1 MNTQRKDGRKYDE
14 LRPIKITRR
23 VSKYAIGSALIE
35 MGETKVLCCV
45 TVEDK
50 VPSFLKGAGNGWL
63 TAEYGMLPASTPERN
78 LRTNN
83 QSGRSREIKRII
95 GRVLRS
101 AVNLK
106 NLGERTIVVD
116 CDVLQADG
124 GTRTASIN
132 GAFCAL
138 IDGLVLM
145 KKRNLLMLPILR
157 DCIGAV
163 SVGIVNG
170 NIYLDLNYSEDSI
183 AEVDFNVIMNS
194 KGEFAEIQGAAEGMF
209 FTHKELDELIEIS
222 KKGINQIIHLER
234 EILKNELQILSGY

>member
-1 MNTQRKDGRKYDE
+1 
-14 LRPIKITRR
+14 
-23 VSKYAIGSALIE
+23 
-35 MGETKVLCCV
+35 
-45 TVEDK
+45 
-50 VPSFLKGAGNGWL
+50 
-63 TAEYGMLPASTPERN
+63 
-78 LRTNN
+78 
-83 QSGRSREIKRII
+83 
-95 GRVLRS
+95 
-101 AVNLK
+101 
-106 NLGERTIVVD
+106 
-116 CDVLQADG
+116 
-124 GTRTASIN
+124 
-132 GAFCAL
+132 
-138 IDGLVLM
+138 M